1 MMCIRGEAD
10 IQHTP
15 ANITSLHCSP
25 QVEASSGGVIQSDVL
40 VFIKQRREII
50 GPKKR
55 FCELKPREDQFS
67 LKYNFN
73 QKQNLMKGT
82 VNE

>member
-15 ANITSLHCSP
+15 ANITSLHCSE

-40 VFIKQRREII
+40 VCIKPGEKLLI
-50 GPKKR
+50 P
-55 FCELKPREDQFS
+55 E
-67 LKYNFN
+67 
-73 QKQNLMKGT
+73 KGS
-82 VNE
+82 VS